1 MSTAGGGSSVPRP
14 EPPPWS
20 LSTLAIQVGV
30 LLGISLIAG
39 VLIYDAGTA
48 SSPAVCTALECGGYV
63 ALNTPTESNH
73 SGSWVYNFSVA
84 AAPSGLPLADLSLL
98 MQTQRGANLT
108 PAADWSLTVY
118 GLTGS
123 TLATF
128 SLVTG
133 VWTSGGSMPVASQ
146 QIISLDSG
154 PQTLSGDNLLV
165 IGHGSYQGSVSV
177 TIP

>member
-1 MSTAGGGSSVPRP
+1 MGTTRGGASVPRP
-14 EPPPWS
+14 EPPSWN
-20 LSTLAIQVGV
+20 LATFAILVGV
-30 LLGISLIAG
+30 LLAISVVAG
-39 VLIYDAGTA
+39 VFIYDAETA
-48 SSPAVCTALECGGYV
+48 PSPAICTALECGGYI

-73 SGSWVYNFSVA
+73 SGTWIYNFSVA
-84 AAPSGLPLADLSLL
+84 AAPGDLPLADLGLL
-98 MQTQRGANLT
+98 VQDQRGANLT

-128 SLVTG
+128 SLVQG
-133 VWTSGGSMPVASQ
+133 VWTSGASTILASQ

-154 PQTLSGDNLLV
+154 SQSLSGDNLLV

-177 TIP
+177 SIP